1 MVVLSTI
8 PVHCADVIIT
18 TKSEKLDVKIM
29 EISSTEI
36 RYKKMDNLQ
45 GPTFVISTNDVNTIL
60 YENGEVQVIEHKAA
74 QPTQQ
79 AQSYQQPA
87 YGQQQP
93 AYAQQPQGA
102 PYRRD
107 YGQKPAYGQQY
118 MGNGYIVRQGERYSF
133 NGQPIVLQDFLYVN
147 CPIAYDY
154 WRKNLIMESMGW
166 GLMGVGIPFSIW
178 GACILSYKKYSDAGI
193 GLTVAGAA
201 LLATGVPLATV
212 GHIRRAR
219 NSVDIYNQ
227 QCASR
232 YSDVRVDMQAS
243 QNGIGLA
250 FVF

>member
-29 EISSTEI
+29 EVSSTEI
-36 RYKKMDNLQ
+36 RYKKMNNLQ

-79 AQSYQQPA
+79 SQSYQQPA

-118 MGNGYIVRQGERYSF
+118 MGNGYIVRQGSHYSY
-133 NGQPIVLQDFLYVN
+133 NGQAIVLHDFLYQN
-147 CPIAYDY
+147 CPPAYEY
-154 WRKNLIMESMGW
+154 WRKNFMMECAGW
-166 GLMGVGIPFSIW
+166 GMMSGGVVLVALTSWNFWPM
-178 GACILSYKKYSDAGI
+178 AVI
-193 GLTVAGAA
+193 GGAA
-201 LLATGVPLATV
+201 LCAGVPMGAV
-212 GHIRRAR
+212 GYIRRAQKAPDMF
-219 NSVDIYNQ
+219 NA

-232 YSDVRVDMQAS
+232 YADVRVNLQAS

-250 FVF
+250 FAF

>member
-29 EISSTEI
+29 EISSTEV
-36 RYKKMDNLQ
+36 RYKKMSNLE

-79 AQSYQQPA
+79 SQSYQQPA
-87 YGQQQP
+87 YGQQP
-93 AYAQQPQGA
+93 GYN
-102 PYRRD
+102 
-107 YGQKPAYGQQY
+107 QKTAYGQQY

>member
-29 EISSTEI
+29 EISSTEV
-36 RYKKMDNLQ
+36 RYKKMSNLE

-79 AQSYQQPA
+79 AQTYQQPV
-87 YGQQQP
+87 YGQQP
-93 AYAQQPQGA
+93 GYN
-102 PYRRD
+102 
-107 YGQKPAYGQQY
+107 QKTAYGQQY